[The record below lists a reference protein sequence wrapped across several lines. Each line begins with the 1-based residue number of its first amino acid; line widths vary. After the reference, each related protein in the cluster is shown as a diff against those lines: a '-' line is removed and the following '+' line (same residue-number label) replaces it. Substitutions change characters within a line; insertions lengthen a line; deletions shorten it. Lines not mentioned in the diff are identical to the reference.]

1 MLDIKIIRKKPEVLD
16 GALSRRNPDSLPV
29 AEKIAALYKHSCEQE
44 TALQQLRQEKNT
56 LSQWKAS
63 DSDQQRNARIA
74 KSSALKIQEESL
86 VATSKMAKESFE
98 SMMMTL
104 PNWIADDVPDGRNED
119 DNKEIK
125 RWGTPV
131 QLCDGFMDHGTWGR
145 HHGLLDTDQA
155 SKVSGARFT
164 YLIGDLARLERA
176 LGQWMLDVQSQT
188 FGFTEMAVPYLVR
201 QNAVY
206 GSGQWPK
213 FKDDLFV
220 IAQDEHDRFLIPT
233 AEVPLVNW
241 AADRIWNESDLPLCL
256 TALTPC
262 FRSEAGSAGKDTAG
276 MLRQHQFNKVELVA
290 VCTPETSDQWHE
302 QMRTQAEYILEALG
316 LPYRTV
322 ILCAGDMGASAE
334 KTYDIEVWVP
344 SQNRYRE
351 IASCSK
357 CGDYQARRM
366 QARYRR
372 QSDGKIGF
380 LHTLNGSGL
389 AVGRTLLALIENFQC
404 ADGTVQIPAVLQ
416 PYMVGKTSI
425 GGQSGQKSAGLASVE
440 SGGGACVGLASV
452 GQSAP

>member
-1 MLDIKIIRKKPEVLD
+1 MLDIKIIREKPELLD
-16 GALSRRNPDSLPV
+16 RALSRRNTDSLPV
-29 AEKIAALYKHSCEQE
+29 AEKIVALYKNSCQHDGE
-44 TALQQLRQEKNT
+44 LQKLRQEKNT
-56 LSQWKAS
+56 LSQWNAS
-63 DSDQQRNARIA
+63 DSDEERNARIA
-74 KSSALKIQEESL
+74 KSSALKTQEENL
-86 VATSKMAKESFE
+86 VSTSKMAKESFE

-104 PNWIADDVPDGRNED
+104 PNWIAHDVPDGENED

-125 RWGTPV
+125 RWGTP
-131 QLCDGFMDHGTWGR
+131 LPMCAGFMDHGTWGR

-155 SKVSGARFT
+155 SKISGARFT
-164 YLIGDLARLERA
+164 YLMGDLARLERA
-176 LGQWMLDVQSQT
+176 LGQWMLDVQSQK

-220 IAQDEHDRFLIPT
+220 ISDEHDRFLIPT

-241 AADRIWNESDLPLCL
+241 AADRVWNESDLPLCL

-262 FRSEAGSAGKDTAG
+262 FRSEAGSAGKDTTG

-302 QMRTQAEYILEALG
+302 QMRKQAEYILEALE

-322 ILCAGDMGASAE
+322 ILCAGDMGSSAE

-372 QSDGKIGF
+372 SDGKICF

-404 ADGTVQIPAVLQ
+404 ADGSVHIPSILQ
-416 PYMVGKTSI
+416 PYMGGKTSI
-425 GGQSGQKSAGLASVE
+425 GGQSGQKSAGLT
-440 SGGGACVGLASV
+440 SV
-452 GQSAP
+452 GESAP

>member
-1 MLDIKIIRKKPEVLD
+1 MLDIKIILEKSKVLD
-16 GALSRRNPDSLPV
+16 ETLWRRHPDSPML
-29 AEKIAALYKHSCEQE
+29 AEKITALYKNFCQQE
-44 TALQQLRQEKNT
+44 AALQQLRQEKNA
-56 LSQWKAS
+56 LSQWNAS
-63 DSDQQRNARIA
+63 DSDQDRHARIA
-74 KSSALKIQEESL
+74 QSSALKIQEESL

-98 SMMMTL
+98 SMMMAL
-104 PNWIADDVPDGRNED
+104 PNWIADDVPDGRNEEA
-119 DNKEIK
+119 NQEIK
-125 RWGTPV
+125 RWGTPGPV
-131 QLCDGFMDHGTWGR
+131 CAGFMDHGTWGR

-155 SKVSGARFT
+155 SKISGARFT
-164 YLIGDLARLERA
+164 YLMGDLARLERA
-176 LGQWMLDVQSQT
+176 LGQWMLDVQSQK

-220 IAQDEHDRFLIPT
+220 ISDEHDRFLIPT

-262 FRSEAGSAGKDTAG
+262 FRSEVGSAGKDTTG

-290 VCTPETSDQWHE
+290 VCTPETADQWHE
-302 QMRTQAEYILEALG
+302 QMLKQAEYILESQE

-322 ILCAGDMGASAE
+322 VLCAGDMGASAE

-372 QSDGKIGF
+372 HSDGKIGF

-404 ADGTVQIPAVLQ
+404 ADGTVKIPEVLQ
-416 PYMVGKTSI
+416 PYMGGQTSI
-425 GGQSGQKSAGLASVE
+425 GGQSGQKTTNLASIE
-440 SGGGACVGLASV
+440 PREGGSVGLASA
-452 GQSAP
+452 GESAP

>member
-1 MLDIKIIRKKPEVLD
+1 MLDIKIILEKSKVLD
-16 GALSRRNPDSLPV
+16 ETLWRRHPDSPML
-29 AEKIAALYKHSCEQE
+29 AKKITALYKNFCQQE
-44 TALQQLRQEKNT
+44 AALQQLRQEKNA
-56 LSQWKAS
+56 LSQWNAS
-63 DSDQQRNARIA
+63 DSDQDRHARIA
-74 KSSALKIQEESL
+74 QSSALKIQEENL

-98 SMMMTL
+98 SMMMAL
-104 PNWIADDVPDGRNED
+104 PNWIADDVPDGRNEEA
-119 DNKEIK
+119 NQEIK
-125 RWGTPV
+125 RWGTPGPV
-131 QLCDGFMDHGTWGR
+131 CVGFMDHGTWGR

-155 SKVSGARFT
+155 SKISGARFT
-164 YLIGDLARLERA
+164 YLMGDLARLERA
-176 LGQWMLDVQSQT
+176 LGQWMLDVQSQK
-188 FGFTEMAVPYLVR
+188 FGFTEMTVPYLVR

-220 IAQDEHDRFLIPT
+220 ISDERDRFLIPT

-262 FRSEAGSAGKDTAG
+262 FRSEVGSAGKDTTG

-290 VCTPETSDQWHE
+290 VCTPETADQWHK
-302 QMRTQAEYILEALG
+302 QMLKQAEYILEALE

-322 ILCAGDMGASAE
+322 VLCAGDMGASAE

-372 QSDGKIGF
+372 HSDGKIGF

-404 ADGTVQIPAVLQ
+404 ADGTVKIPGVLQ
-416 PYMVGKTSI
+416 PYMGGKTSI
-425 GGQSGQKSAGLASVE
+425 GGQSGQKTTNLAWIEPRE
-440 SGGGACVGLASV
+440 SGSVGLASA
-452 GQSAP
+452 GESTP

>member
-1 MLDIKIIRKKPEVLD
+1 MLTKQINVMLDIKVIREKPELLD
-16 GALSRRNPDSLPV
+16 RALSRRNPDNLPV
-29 AEKIAALYKHSCEQE
+29 AEKIVALYKDSCQQDAE
-44 TALQQLRQEKNT
+44 LQKLRQEKNT
-56 LSQWKAS
+56 LSKWNAS
-63 DSDQQRNARIA
+63 DSDQDRNTRIA
-74 KSSALKIQEESL
+74 KSSALKTQEENL
-86 VATSKMAKESFE
+86 IATSKMAKESFE

-104 PNWIADDVPDGRNED
+104 PNWIAHDVPDGENED

-131 QLCDGFMDHGTWGR
+131 TLCAGFMDHGTWGR

-155 SKVSGARFT
+155 SKISGARFT

-176 LGQWMLDVQSQT
+176 LGQWMLDVQSQK

-220 IAQDEHDRFLIPT
+220 ISDEHDRFLIPT

-262 FRSEAGSAGKDTAG
+262 FRSEAGSAGKDTTG

-302 QMRTQAEYILEALG
+302 QMRKQAEYILEALE

-322 ILCAGDMGASAE
+322 ILCAGDMGSSAE

-372 QSDGKIGF
+372 HSDEKICF

-404 ADGTVQIPAVLQ
+404 ADGVVQIPSILQ
-416 PYMVGKTSI
+416 PYMGGKTFI
-425 GGQSGQKSAGLASVE
+425 GGQSGQKSAGLASVGE
-440 SGGGACVGLASV
+440 
-452 GQSAP
+452 SAP